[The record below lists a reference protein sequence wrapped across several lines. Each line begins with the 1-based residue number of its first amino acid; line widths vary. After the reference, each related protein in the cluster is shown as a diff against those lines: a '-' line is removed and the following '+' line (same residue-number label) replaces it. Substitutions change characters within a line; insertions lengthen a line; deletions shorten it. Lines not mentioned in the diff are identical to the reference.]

1 MKWLNK
7 LLSFKA
13 DLMVT
18 LLNGLIVIVGIF
30 ILNGLIARMYGLE
43 VLGEFLLIKRTL
55 YSFVGILLI
64 GMSAGLPNFLSRDF
78 DKSYGDNAF
87 IIFILFTIPL
97 TVLFIYGIFRFNISG
112 FNNDKFWVYFIFS
125 LGISAQ
131 FITYA
136 LYRGYMN
143 MIGANI
149 FQLLGTAIIPLI
161 VFTSIDN
168 LNNGLFW
175 IGVSVLIIM
184 IIAFLI
190 RNNGFNVSVINFTK
204 IKQIFKYGFVRVPSF
219 ISQFILLAGIPIFI
233 AQSEKFE
240 DVAYFNSSLSL
251 VRLSLIFINPIGMVL
266 LPRISNKISSGD
278 KGDISETLNLLFK
291 AGIVFSIIGTTY
303 CFINAPLI
311 LKLWLG
317 EINNNGV
324 AILRF
329 VILALPFYTFAG
341 LTRSPLDAI
350 SERGYNSII
359 YGLAAI
365 SMVIIIFIGIIL
377 EKDLLITALYSFI
390 VSHIIAGIVSAYYI
404 QKLYN
409 QWFLR
414 IRILRDS
421 IFCISSMIVISKM
434 ISILNIPQFSQFII
448 SSMIF
453 LLLGIFII
461 YYSKTGW
468 VAQIKS
474 IFNAQ

>member
-1 MKWLNK
+1 
-7 LLSFKA
+7 
-13 DLMVT
+13 
-18 LLNGLIVIVGIF
+18 
-30 ILNGLIARMYGLE
+30 
-43 VLGEFLLIKRTL
+43 
-55 YSFVGILLI
+55 
-64 GMSAGLPNFLSRDF
+64 
-78 DKSYGDNAF
+78 
-87 IIFILFTIPL
+87 
-97 TVLFIYGIFRFNISG
+97 
-112 FNNDKFWVYFIFS
+112 
-125 LGISAQ
+125 
-131 FITYA
+131 
-136 LYRGYMN
+136 
-143 MIGANI
+143 
-149 FQLLGTAIIPLI
+149 
-161 VFTSIDN
+161 
-168 LNNGLFW
+168 
-175 IGVSVLIIM
+175 
-184 IIAFLI
+184 
-190 RNNGFNVSVINFTK
+190 
-204 IKQIFKYGFVRVPSF
+204 
-219 ISQFILLAGIPIFI
+219 
-233 AQSEKFE
+233 
-240 DVAYFNSSLSL
+240 
-251 VRLSLIFINPIGMVL
+251 MVL

>member
-1 MKWLNK
+1 M
-7 LLSFKA
+7 
-13 DLMVT
+13 
-18 LLNGLIVIVGIF
+18 
-30 ILNGLIARMYGLE
+30 
-43 VLGEFLLIKRTL
+43 
-55 YSFVGILLI
+55 
-64 GMSAGLPNFLSRDF
+64 
-78 DKSYGDNAF
+78 
-87 IIFILFTIPL
+87 
-97 TVLFIYGIFRFNISG
+97 
-112 FNNDKFWVYFIFS
+112 
-125 LGISAQ
+125 
-131 FITYA
+131 
-136 LYRGYMN
+136 
-143 MIGANI
+143 
-149 FQLLGTAIIPLI
+149 
-161 VFTSIDN
+161 
-168 LNNGLFW
+168 
-175 IGVSVLIIM
+175 
-184 IIAFLI
+184 
-190 RNNGFNVSVINFTK
+190 
-204 IKQIFKYGFVRVPSF
+204 
-219 ISQFILLAGIPIFI
+219 
-233 AQSEKFE
+233 
-240 DVAYFNSSLSL
+240 
-251 VRLSLIFINPIGMVL
+251 
-266 LPRISNKISSGD
+266 
-278 KGDISETLNLLFK
+278 
-291 AGIVFSIIGTTY
+291 
-303 CFINAPLI
+303 
-311 LKLWLG
+311 
-317 EINNNGV
+317 